1 MIVFK
6 AGLVLLLIGIL
17 LFLISLAVKG
27 NNKLCGYCIAGS
39 VYAICLATFLI
50 SFGYILGMITGMAP
64 VIKVL

>member
-17 LFLISLAVKG
+17 LFFVSLVIKSG
-27 NNKLCGYCIAGS
+27 KLCGYCMVVSCYA
-39 VYAICLATFLI
+39 VYLAIFLM
-50 SFGYILGMITGMAP
+50 FLGYILGMITGAIP

>member
-27 NNKLCGYCIAGS
+27 STKLCRYCIVGS

-50 SFGYILGMITGMAP
+50 SFGYILGMITGAIP
-64 VIKVL
+64 VVKVL

>member
-17 LFLISLAVKG
+17 MFFVSLVIKNG
-27 NNKLCGYCIAGS
+27 KLCGYCMVVSCYA
-39 VYAICLATFLI
+39 VYLAIFLM
-50 SFGYILGMITGMAP
+50 FLGYILGMITGAIP

>member
-17 LFLISLAVKG
+17 LFLIALVIGGS
-27 NNKLCGYCIAGS
+27 NKLYGYCIFGFIN
-39 VYAICLATFLI
+39 AIGLAVFLMSI
-50 SFGYILGMITGMAP
+50 GYILGMITGAIP